1 MGRRVWGGGPTAL
14 ASGSNPERLS
24 PVLIVAAGEE
34 SLNRFGP
41 FAGIDGTAKEDLDR
55 LFDRCPFGRLIE
67 IVDRPRASL
76 PAPHT
81 ALTAHRTGLA
91 GGAVQTVED
100 GGHFDQLGA
109 DRQVLV
115 IKDAGWGCL
124 GHGGRLGRRCE
135 SAWFAAASVTIG
147 SSL

>member
-24 PVLIVAAGEE
+24 PVLIVVAGEE
-34 SLNRFGP
+34 SLDRFGP
-41 FAGIDGTAKEDLDR
+41 FAGIDGTAKQDLDR
-55 LFDRCPFGRLIE
+55 LFDRCPFGLLIE

-81 ALTAHRTGLA
+81 ALTPHRTGLIPHRTGLA

-115 IKDAGWGCL
+115 IKDMGWGCL

-135 SAWFAAASVTIG
+135 SAWVCRC
-147 SSL
+147 